1 MVKVRRSGP
10 VRRPWPSGAALGAV
24 LLAAGSAI
32 AAPET
37 HPELWPA
44 AHSPPALTDA
54 ATEARVSAL
63 LAKMSL
69 EEKVGQ
75 VIQAD
80 ITAITP
86 QDLKTYPLG
95 SVIAGG
101 NSGPG
106 GDDRAS
112 AKAWLDMIRA
122 YHAIAL
128 APRDGHTPIP
138 LMFGLDAVHGDNN
151 IPGATI
157 FPHNV
162 GLGAARDP
170 DLVREIGQ
178 ATAEETAVIGADW
191 TFGPTLAVPR
201 DVRWGR
207 TYEGYGE
214 NPEIVR
220 AYAPA
225 MVEGVQGALP
235 ADSAIAP
242 GRVAASIKH
251 FLADGGTLGGKDQ
264 GDAQISESELIA
276 IHAQGYPPAID
287 AGALTVMASFSS
299 WQGVKNHGDKG
310 LLTDVLKGRM
320 GFQGFIVGDW
330 NAHGQ
335 VAGCTVTSC
344 AAAFNAGLDMFMA
357 PDSWK
362 GLYANTLA
370 QVRSGEIP
378 MSRLDDAVRRIL
390 RVKLKAGLFATDRP
404 FEGRFDL
411 LGDDAHRALARRAV
425 RESLVLLKN
434 NGALLPLNAHARV
447 LVAGDGA
454 DDIGRQSGGWTI
466 SWQGTGNSN
475 ADFPHGQSIWAGL
488 RDAVEAG
495 GGSAQ
500 LSADGSFTSRPDVA
514 IVVFGE
520 TPYAEFQGDIP
531 TVDYQPGDKRD
542 LALLRRLQA
551 QHIPVVAVFLSGRPL
566 WTNPEIN
573 ASDAFVAAWLPGTE
587 GGGVAD
593 VLMRKPDGAVNHDFH
608 GKLSYSWPKTAVQ
621 APLNAGTA
629 GYDPQFAY
637 GYGLTYRDHAE
648 LGVLSER
655 SGAAAGAGGNSDV
668 FFRGGRAV
676 APWSLVL
683 ADGKGDAVVGA
694 GRAASPGGA
703 VEIRSVDAGA
713 QESGKAVTWSGGGD
727 GVVKISGPAADL
739 VRQTNGDM
747 ALSLRFRVDRTPEAP
762 VRLELQCDGKTC
774 ASLDVSRLIGA
785 TPMGQW
791 RSVKIKLA
799 CFRES
804 AADLSKVT
812 APWAFRTTGRLGL
825 SFADVALVAN
835 NGDAVCP

>member
-1 MVKVRRSGP
+1 MTNAQRSSRRHRGWLCAATFGASLFH
-10 VRRPWPSGAALGAV
+10 VGAAL
-24 LLAAGSAI
+24 AA
-32 AAPET
+32 AAPAV

-44 AHSPPALTDA
+44 AHSPPALTDPE
-54 ATEARVSAL
+54 TEATVSAL

-80 ITAITP
+80 ITAIKP
-86 QDLKTYPLG
+86 EDLKTYPLG
-95 SVIAGG
+95 SVLAGG

-112 AKAWLDMIRA
+112 AKAWLEMIRA
-122 YHAIAL
+122 YHAAAL
-128 APRDGHTPIP
+128 ERRTGHAPIP

-157 FPHNV
+157 FPHNI
-162 GLGAARDP
+162 GLGAARDR
-170 DLVREIGQ
+170 DLVREIGK
-178 ATAEETAVIGADW
+178 ATAEETAVVGADW

-225 MVEGVQGALP
+225 VVEGLQGRLP
-235 ADSAIAP
+235 AFGAIEP
-242 GRVAASIKH
+242 GHVAASIKH
-251 FLADGGTLGGKDQ
+251 YLADGGTLGGKDQ
-264 GDAQISESELIA
+264 GDAEISESELIA
-276 IHAQGYPPAID
+276 LHAQGYPPAID

-299 WQGVKNHGDKG
+299 WRGVKNHGDKA

-320 GFQGFIVGDW
+320 GFEGFVVGDW

-335 VAGCTVTSC
+335 VQGCTVVSC

-378 MSRLDDAVRRIL
+378 VSRLDDAVRRIL
-390 RVKLKAGLFATDRP
+390 RVKLKAGLFATDHP
-404 FEGRFDL
+404 FEGRLDL

-434 NGALLPLNAHARV
+434 NGALLPLNPHAHV
-447 LVAGDGA
+447 LVAGDAA

-466 SWQGTGNSN
+466 SWQGTGNHN
-475 ADFPHGQSIWAGL
+475 ADFPHGESIWSGINE
-488 RDAVEAG
+488 AVTAG
-495 GGSAQ
+495 GGSAR
-500 LSADGSFTSRPDVA
+500 LSPDGHFTEAPDVA

-520 TPYAEFQGDIP
+520 TPYAEFQGDIA
-531 TVDYQPGDKRD
+531 TVEYQPGDKRD

-593 VLMRKPDGAVNHDFH
+593 VLVRKPDGAVNHDFR
-608 GKLSYSWPKTAVQ
+608 GKLSYSWPKTAAQ
-621 APLNAGTA
+621 APLNSGTP

-637 GYGLTYRDHAE
+637 GYGLTYSDHTE
-648 LGVLSER
+648 LGALSEV
-655 SGAAAGAGGNSDV
+655 SGVGSASSANVDV
-668 FFRGGRAV
+668 FFRDGRA
-676 APWSLVL
+676 
-683 ADGKGDAVVGA
+683 
-694 GRAASPGGA
+694 
-703 VEIRSVDAGA
+703 
-713 QESGKAVTWSGGGD
+713 
-727 GVVKISGPAADL
+727 
-739 VRQTNGDM
+739 
-747 ALSLRFRVDRTPEAP
+747 
-762 VRLELQCDGKTC
+762 
-774 ASLDVSRLIGA
+774 
-785 TPMGQW
+785 
-791 RSVKIKLA
+791 
-799 CFRES
+799 
-804 AADLSKVT
+804 
-812 APWAFRTTGRLGL
+812 
-825 SFADVALVAN
+825 
-835 NGDAVCP
+835 